1 LDRGGFWSLLPLGY
15 ADKDALALFQINEL
29 LLSSP
34 PPSQRAVIS
43 LSVRNYDFSICERHC
58 RHVREPPRYQM
69 RVASVRMYPLIKA
82 VPMTDLPGVDH
93 VSRIGGIL
101 TLARVA
107 WRLDD
112 TDTIKIIR

>member
-1 LDRGGFWSLLPLGY
+1 
-15 ADKDALALFQINEL
+15 
-29 LLSSP
+29 
-34 PPSQRAVIS
+34 
-43 LSVRNYDFSICERHC
+43 
-58 RHVREPPRYQM
+58 M

>member
-1 LDRGGFWSLLPLGY
+1 MARVRFTWNCGFLTGRYFEIAFHNRPLC
-15 ADKDALALFQINEL
+15 
-29 LLSSP
+29 
-34 PPSQRAVIS
+34 
-43 LSVRNYDFSICERHC
+43 DFC

-69 RVASVRMYPLIKA
+69 RVASVRMDPLIKA

-93 VSRIGGIL
+93 VPRIGGIL